1 MATNEKA
8 VKKTVA
14 KESVKAEAKVA
25 APAKTEVKAEAKA
38 PAKKVATKTTAK
50 KAPAKKATATKTAT
64 KKAATKTTA
73 KKAKNTVVAEFEGF
87 SIDITNILDEAKKAF
102 VDKGHKAPEAKEIAV
117 YVNQGGVYAVVNGES
132 IGKIK

>member
-1 MATNEKA
+1 LHVT
-8 VKKTVA
+8 
-14 KESVKAEAKVA
+14 
-25 APAKTEVKAEAKA
+25 EAKA
-38 PAKKVATKTTAK
+38 PAKKV
-50 KAPAKKATATKTAT
+50 
-64 KKAATKTTA
+64 ATKTTA

-102 VDKGHKAPEAKEIAV
+102 VDKGHKATEAKEIAV